1 MERLRLSSY
10 HDTENN
16 MSRDDYL
23 AAQEYEIDS
32 AEQQKAQ
39 EEAHQHHTAHEFSDM
54 ILSLG
59 PNAVLSL
66 LTDEAKSELRKSII
80 LQYNHRLVETTG
92 L

>member
-16 MSRDDYL
+16 MSRDDYI
-23 AAQEYEIDS
+23 AAQENETDS
-32 AEQQKAQ
+32 IEQQKAQ
-39 EEAHQHHTAHEFSDM
+39 EEAHQHHTAHEFSNM

-59 PNAVLSL
+59 PNATLGL
-66 LTDEAKSELRKSII
+66 LTDEARSELRKSII

>member
-1 MERLRLSSY
+1 MERLSLSLQL
-10 HDTENN
+10 DTEKQ
-16 MSRDDYL
+16 MSRDDYI
-23 AAQEYEIDS
+23 AAEEVEITS
-32 AEQQKAQ
+32 AEEQQAQ
-39 EEAHQHHTAHEFSDM
+39 EEAHHHFVSAEFSDM

-66 LTDEAKSELRKSII
+66 LTEDARSELRKSII